1 MQSIHEGA
9 GKIMEKPLKP
19 IKIKIF
25 YDEDLRNITGKDSED
40 VVISENLNFAM
51 FLNFIFSSYPEIPKR
66 CIPGTLGFLLNSV
79 PPKEN
84 DILKDGDKIEILVLK
99 IEDIRRRIE
108 SQVREIINYYQVDTT
123 FEEIQE
129 TVFNENG
136 QEDFNKLIELFAS
149 RIKSGNLDE
158 INEVLKFVN
167 AVWNYFPHK
176 SLKGLAPVEKLK
188 SIKN

>member
-1 MQSIHEGA
+1 MA
-9 GKIMEKPLKP
+9 NLKP
-19 IKIKIF
+19 IKVKIF
-25 YDEDLRNITGKDSED
+25 YNNELKKITGKDFEEA
-40 VVISENLNFAM
+40 VVSENLNFIN

-66 CIPGTLGFLLNSV
+66 FIPGTLGFLLNGKE
-79 PPKEN
+79 PKEN
-84 DILKDGDKIEILVLK
+84 DILKDKDKLEILVFSIEDTRKK
-99 IEDIRRRIE
+99 IESE
-108 SQVREIINYYQVDTT
+108 VREIINYYQVDTT

-149 RIKSGNLDE
+149 KIKSGNLDE

-188 SIKN
+188 SK